1 MPCAERLKLYL
12 DSFISAILPTQMAQP
27 AKAGVAKL
35 QGLPANALAHGSQ
48 FPNEELTFPVT
59 GRITGLVVV
68 SKKRVRFKFGGI

>member
-1 MPCAERLKLYL
+1 
-12 DSFISAILPTQMAQP
+12 MAQP

-68 SKKRVRFKFGGI
+68 SKKRVWFKFGGI